1 MAEKEEWFKNT
12 IFVIV
17 ADHCA
22 SSAGK
27 TELPMDKY
35 RIPAM
40 IYTPDIHPQKIDKL
54 VSQIDLMPTV
64 LGLLNFNYQSKFLGE
79 DVFSPH
85 YQERAYIATYQDLG
99 YIRNNTLTIIS
110 PMRKVKQYLLETSA
124 EQPSKE
130 NPIFFNEK
138 PKKDIDK
145 NLEKETISAYQSAS
159 YWIQKKMLNR

>member
-1 MAEKEEWFKNT
+1 M
-12 IFVIV
+12 
-17 ADHCA
+17 
-22 SSAGK
+22 
-27 TELPMDKY
+27 
-35 RIPAM
+35 
-40 IYTPDIHPQKIDKL
+40 
-54 VSQIDLMPTV
+54 
-64 LGLLNFNYQSKFLGE
+64 GE

-138 PKKDIDK
+138 
-145 NLEKETISAYQSAS
+145 
-159 YWIQKKMLNR
+159 QKKILIRTLKKKLSVPINRLHIGFRKKCSIDDKIKRDLFLSLFLFFTTLYEKYFVPISQYIVFLLTKRKSL